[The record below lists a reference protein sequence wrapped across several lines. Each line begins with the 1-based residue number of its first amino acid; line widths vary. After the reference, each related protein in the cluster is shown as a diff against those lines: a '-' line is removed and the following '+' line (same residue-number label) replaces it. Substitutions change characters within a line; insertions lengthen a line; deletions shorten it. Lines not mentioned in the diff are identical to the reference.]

1 MFLIK
6 EGVYEV
12 IVNKDDGSEAKV
24 AERRAGEFIGEM
36 GVKMKPDG
44 DYDVKP
50 IIEEPSAKS
59 PRARMRNLRSQR
71 IIW

>member
-1 MFLIK
+1 M
-6 EGVYEV
+6 

-44 DYDVKP
+44 D
-50 IIEEPSAKS
+50 
-59 PRARMRNLRSQR
+59 
-71 IIW
+71 